1 MLFINH
7 VKIVK
12 MIVLK
17 FCIKTQRTQR
27 TAPPISTFFAIA
39 CLHSQLDSVARVL
52 ISTKS
57 AKGCREV
64 NWIVNSWLARLIRDI
79 QYSVYFE
86 DGTCSLFKSH
96 FSWYSK
102 DYLCA

>member
-7 VKIVK
+7 VTIVM

-17 FCIKTQRTQR
+17 FCINTQR

-39 CLHSQLDSVARVL
+39 CLHSQLDSVARVFIL
-52 ISTKS
+52 STKS

-64 NWIVNSWLARLIRDI
+64 NWIVNPWLARLIRDI

-96 FSWYSK
+96 FS
-102 DYLCA
+102 